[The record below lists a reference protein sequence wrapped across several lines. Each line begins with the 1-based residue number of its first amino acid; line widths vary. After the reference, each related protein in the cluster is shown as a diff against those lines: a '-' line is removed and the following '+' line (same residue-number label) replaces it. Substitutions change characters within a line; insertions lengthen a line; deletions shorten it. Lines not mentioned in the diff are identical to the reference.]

1 MININLL
8 PKNLR
13 RVREPGYWR
22 LLAIAFPLLVLG
34 LAFVLQMFAY
44 QTAQNLET
52 EKQQRQDE
60 LALLQPYIKEQQA
73 LLQRQRDLNQLI
85 SVERAVHQ
93 NRILWTGEISGLLET
108 LPPRGTSAQPNID
121 FKTLNMNA
129 VSPPRSNPNQY
140 EGKSVIAELSVSGDV
155 ASPEVLARFIH
166 ALESSS
172 AYGVAFHNAARQGK
186 NGDLFSYNLTVG
198 ALDQTGGG
206 SQ

>member
-22 LLAIAFPLLVLG
+22 LLAIVFPLLVLG
-34 LAFVLQMFAY
+34 VAFVLQMFAY
-44 QTAQNLET
+44 QTAQNLQA

-85 SVERAVHQ
+85 SVEKAVHA

-108 LPPRGTSAQPNID
+108 LPPRGTSSRPNID
-121 FKTLNMNA
+121 FKSLNMNA
-129 VSPPRSNPNQY
+129 INPPHSDPNKY
-140 EGKSVIAELSVSGDV
+140 DGKSVVAELNVSGDV
-155 ASPEVLARFIH
+155 ASPAVLAQFIR
-166 ALESSS
+166 ALETSSS
-172 AYGVAFHNAARQGK
+172 YGVSFHNASRQS
-186 NGDLFSYNLTVG
+186 NGDLYSYALTVG
-198 ALDQTGGG
+198 AFGSASGGG
-206 SQ
+206 Q